1 MTCVEKTSQC
11 NQERQLSASTS
22 PVGLGWTSRML
33 HLMMSPFCCA
43 LLFLFL
49 FFFNLEASFTICP
62 PLDSI
67 SIKSCS
73 QLPQWDLPGQF
84 LLHVW
89 SPRLPVFND
98 VVLFFALS
106 IRLLQSSQLL

>member
-1 MTCVEKTSQC
+1 MTCVKKTLAMQSGTPAVCVNLPSWFRLDVQD
-11 NQERQLSASTS
+11 ASSDDVT
-22 PVGLGWTSRML
+22 
-33 HLMMSPFCCA
+33 F
-43 LLFLFL
+43 LLCLV
-49 FFFNLEASFTICP
+49 FFTWKPLTLCP

-84 LLHVW
+84 LLHIW